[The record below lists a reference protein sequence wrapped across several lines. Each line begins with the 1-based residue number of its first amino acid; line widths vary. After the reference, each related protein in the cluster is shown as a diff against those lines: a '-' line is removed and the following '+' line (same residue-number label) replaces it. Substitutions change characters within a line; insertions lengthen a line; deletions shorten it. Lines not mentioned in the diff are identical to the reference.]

1 MIYCNPVPIAAAC
14 LLGKEVV
21 NDALKTIFLAIID
34 LIKYNKDLI
43 LNFGFATIR
52 IANKGLKIIFSN
64 DYKGTCR
71 DKTIEN

>member
-21 NDALKTIFLAIID
+21 NDALNTLFLAIID
-34 LIKYNKDLI
+34 LIKYNRDLV

-52 IANKGLKIIFSN
+52 IANRGLKIIFSN
-64 DYKGTCR
+64 DYKSTCQ